1 MLVTLILPARSLD
14 FSWTLR
20 TRLMGSCSERA
31 SSLPSTFQGK
41 TWSPHRHVA
50 STLRATSS
58 GSMFLRTPWGNC
70 THMDSSQPE
79 TRTRTKTKTSRL
91 TRTELELCPFI
102 RVADRLGKSQG
113 LVRVARRLGT
123 ARLRP
128 GRILCH
134 AEERCKS
141 TIVI

>member
-58 GSMFLRTPWGNC
+58 GSMLLRTPWGNC

-79 TRTRTKTKTSRL
+79 TRTRTKTSRL
-91 TRTELELCPFI
+91 NPEPELCPFI

-113 LVRVARRLGT
+113 LVCIARRLGT
-123 ARLRP
+123 AWLRL
-128 GRILCH
+128 GGILCH
-134 AEERCKS
+134 AEERLQAAL
-141 TIVI
+141 